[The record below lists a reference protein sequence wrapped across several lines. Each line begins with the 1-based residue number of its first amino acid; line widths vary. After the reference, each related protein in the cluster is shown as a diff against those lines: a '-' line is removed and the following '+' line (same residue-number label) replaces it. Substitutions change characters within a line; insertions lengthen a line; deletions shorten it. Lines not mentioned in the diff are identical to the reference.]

1 MPVNVGGD
9 DGEVEGQIQ
18 GILLAVREARL
29 GASSRDSDAS
39 NSYEKA
45 AII

>member
-18 GILLAVREARL
+18 GILLAEIGRAHV
-29 GASSRDSDAS
+29 
-39 NSYEKA
+39 
-45 AII
+45 